1 MFSVALG
8 CSPQLPVRNE
18 IMAKTKSSKR
28 RSAKSRSQR
37 EISGIMNK
45 AATIIES
52 RKDLAGE
59 RLTKL
64 ATATRK
70 ATKSFDDLPY
80 LRDYTDAAVE
90 KIGEMA
96 EYVARTDIPEM
107 LGDVAAFAKRQ
118 PVATF
123 ALSVAAGVVTTQLVR
138 GWPTSQRDTNGNLS
152 DRKSS
157 RRGTTGAK
165 RQRKS

>member
-1 MFSVALG
+1 MKDVL
-8 CSPQLPVRNE
+8 VE
-18 IMAKTKSSKR
+18 IIVPLESSL
-28 RSAKSRSQR
+28 
-37 EISGIMNK
+37 EFV
-45 AATIIES
+45 E
-52 RKDLAGE
+52 
-59 RLTKL
+59 
-64 ATATRK
+64 
-70 ATKSFDDLPY
+70 DDLPEDIARNIEQK
-80 LRDYTDAAVE
+80 LSALSA
-90 KIGEMA
+90 KIDEMA

>member
-1 MFSVALG
+1 MG
-8 CSPQLPVRNE
+8 
-18 IMAKTKSSKR
+18 
-28 RSAKSRSQR
+28 
-37 EISGIMNK
+37 K
-45 AATIIES
+45 AASIIES
-52 RKDLAGE
+52 RKDLAGK

-80 LRDYTDAAVE
+80 LRDYTDAAAE
-90 KIGEMA
+90 KIDEMA
-96 EYVARTDIPEM
+96 EYVTRTDIPEM
-107 LGDVAAFAKRQ
+107 LGDVAAFSKRQ

-138 GWPTSQRDTNGNLS
+138 GWPTSHRDTNGNLS
-152 DRKSS
+152 VRKSGG
-157 RRGTTGAK
+157 RGTGAK